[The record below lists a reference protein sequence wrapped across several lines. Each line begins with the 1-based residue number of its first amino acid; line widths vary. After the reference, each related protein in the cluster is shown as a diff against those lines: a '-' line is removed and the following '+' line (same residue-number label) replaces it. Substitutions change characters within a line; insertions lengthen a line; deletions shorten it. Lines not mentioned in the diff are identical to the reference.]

1 MADVRLFLWD
11 ISVAVGIFGFGKL
24 GLRLLK
30 IRRPPLAVTGCFGIS
45 LWIALG
51 GYLNLLH
58 LLRPSVFFILVGT
71 GIVLALIELVLA
83 RRDRY
88 VANDQTNSQPPLS
101 LPAKLL
107 AGLAILIIG
116 TMMLGAMRPRIW
128 CFDDMQGYIALG
140 VKAAQTHSIQPD
152 PFCERRVQAGV
163 GGGNFLNTLMYATG
177 DIRAMDFLDS
187 TFGLGLYALGLWAI
201 GRRWKIPP
209 TAIAFALFC
218 LPFAPLIKI
227 NLTIIYLSAAGFF
240 AALLLLT
247 DLPPDKRFSTGRILA
262 LGAILGGLLTTK
274 TPNVIFVVPF
284 LFFVVVLH
292 RLFRSRYQVML
303 PVILSLLV
311 AVATFIPWSI
321 ANKTNAGTYL
331 YPLLGLG
338 IHISAYHFILT
349 PGQIGTWQQ
358 MVLLIA
364 PNLTFL
370 ALSLLVAWKLTRHWE
385 PAPRAAAV
393 AYIAAVFL
401 ALPVTILGLG
411 GEGADRYTAPLV
423 MPAYLLTLLIVLG
436 SFAGKTRAAAIS
448 TTAPVS
454 AFWRNFG
461 VLTVLVTSLYT
472 VAFIG
477 SHLVWDV
484 ATKDLVYEAFGKT
497 PPHTLHIVVPL
508 DRSQIQQT
516 FDYGAKI
523 QQSLP
528 PGVTALAIMRNSFT
542 FDFRRNTIY
551 IADFP
556 GMASPPPGLPLTADP
571 ETQRRFLIDR
581 GIDYI
586 VYDSSSTL
594 SCPYNTDLHLG
605 VADWPNFVRDE
616 RQHFSFHY
624 LLTHEKF
631 THMYGPWDIVEFHVS
646 CHERDAW
653 LHIVDAS
660 PQVYND
666 GRVIVARIH

>member
-1 MADVRLFLWD
+1 M
-11 ISVAVGIFGFGKL
+11 
-24 GLRLLK
+24 
-30 IRRPPLAVTGCFGIS
+30 
-45 LWIALG
+45 
-51 GYLNLLH
+51 
-58 LLRPSVFFILVGT
+58 T
-71 GIVLALIELVLA
+71 GIGVALALIELLLA
-83 RRDRY
+83 RRGRSA
-88 VANDQTNSQPPLS
+88 ANDQTSPQPPLT

-107 AGLAILIIG
+107 AAVAILIIG

-128 CFDDMQGYIALG
+128 CFDDLQGYIALG

-177 DIRAMDFLDS
+177 DIRTMDFLDS

-201 GRRWKIPP
+201 GRLWKVPP
-209 TAIAFALFC
+209 VGIALALLC

-240 AALLLLT
+240 AALLLLA
-247 DLPPDKRFSTGRILA
+247 DLPPDKRFSTGRIIA
-262 LGAILGGLLTTK
+262 LGIILGALLTTK

-292 RLFRSRYQVML
+292 RLFRSRYQVLL
-303 PVILSLLV
+303 PIILSLLV

-358 MVLLIA
+358 LVLLIA

-370 ALSLLVAWKLTRHWE
+370 ALSLLVTWKLTRSWE

-393 AYIAAVFL
+393 SYIAAVFL

-436 SFAGKTRAAAIS
+436 SFAGKSRSGLDA
-448 TTAPVS
+448 TTNAVS
-454 AFWRNFG
+454 VFWRNVG
-461 VLTVLVTSLYT
+461 VVTMLATGLYT
-472 VAFIG
+472 VAFVG
-477 SHLVWDV
+477 SRLVWYV
-484 ATKDLVYEAFGKT
+484 ASKDLVYEALGKT
-497 PPHTLHIVVPL
+497 PPHTLHIVFPL
-508 DRSQIQQT
+508 DRAQMLQNI
-516 FDYGAKI
+516 DYGAKI
-523 QQSLP
+523 QQALP
-528 PGVTALAIMRNSFT
+528 PGASALAIMRNSYI
-542 FDFRRNTIY
+542 FDFRRNTID

-571 ETQRRFLIDR
+571 DTQRRFLIDR

-586 VYDSSSTL
+586 VYDTGSTL
-594 SCPYNTDLHLG
+594 SCKYNTVLKLG
-605 VADWPNFVRDE
+605 LADWPNFVRDE

-646 CHERDAW
+646 CHERDVW

-666 GRVIVARIH
+666 GQVIVARIH

>member
-1 MADVRLFLWD
+1 MADGRLFLWD
-11 ISVAVGIFGFGKL
+11 LSVAIGVFGFGKM
-24 GLRLLK
+24 GLRLLR
-30 IRRPPLAVTGCFGIS
+30 IARPPLAVTGCFGIS

-58 LLRPSVFFILVGT
+58 LLRPGVFFGLVGT
-71 GIVLALIELVLA
+71 GVALALLDRIVT
-83 RRDRY
+83 RRDRS
-88 VANDQTNSQPPLS
+88 APNLQIEPNQPLS
-101 LPAKLL
+101 LSAKILTGFALL
-107 AGLAILIIG
+107 ILG
-116 TMMLGAMRPRIW
+116 TLMLGAMRPRLW

-140 VKAAQTHSIQPD
+140 VKASQMHSIQPD

-177 DIRAMDFLDS
+177 DIRTMDFLDS
-187 TFGLGLYALGLWAI
+187 TVGLGLYALGLWAI
-201 GRRWKIPP
+201 GRRWKVRP
-209 TAIAFALFC
+209 AGIAFALLC
-218 LPFAPLIKI
+218 LPLAPLIKI
-227 NLTIIYLSAAGFF
+227 NLTIIYLSAAGCF

-247 DLPPDKRFSTGRILA
+247 DLPPDRRFSPGRILA
-262 LGAILGGLLTTK
+262 LGTILGALLTTK

-284 LFFVVVLH
+284 LFFVVLLH
-292 RLFRSRYQVML
+292 RLFRSRYQVLL
-303 PVILSLLV
+303 PVSLSLLV
-311 AVATFIPWSI
+311 AVVTFVPWSV

-358 MVLLIA
+358 IVLLIA
-364 PNLTFL
+364 PNLAFL
-370 ALSLLVAWKLTRHWE
+370 ALSLLASWKLTRDWE
-385 PAPRAAAV
+385 PEPRAAAV
-393 AYIAAVFL
+393 AYIAASFL

-423 MPAYLLTLLIVLG
+423 MPAYLLTLLIVIR
-436 SFAGKTRAAAIS
+436 SFAGKVR
-448 TTAPVS
+448 TTATETPTKVPT
-454 AFWRNFG
+454 FWRNFG
-461 VLTVLVTSLYT
+461 VLTVLASGLYT
-472 VAFIG
+472 VGFIG
-477 SHLVWDV
+477 VHLVWYL
-484 ATKDLVYEAFGKT
+484 TSKSLVYEAFGKT

-528 PGVTALAIMRNSFT
+528 PGATALAIMRNSFT

-571 ETQRRFLIDR
+571 ETQRRFLIAR

-594 SCPYNTDLHLG
+594 SCPYNTVLHLG
-605 VADWPNFVRDE
+605 VADWPRFVRDE

>member
-11 ISVAVGIFGFGKL
+11 LSVAVGIFGFGKL

-30 IRRPPLAVTGCFGIS
+30 ITRVSLAIAGCFGIS

-51 GYLNLLH
+51 GFLNLFH
-58 LLRPSVFFILVGT
+58 LLRPSVFFGLVGT
-71 GIVLALIELVLA
+71 GVALALIELVLT
-83 RRDRY
+83 RRDRAA
-88 VANDQTNSQPPLS
+88 ANSHQATQAPLS

-107 AGLAILIIG
+107 AGVAILIIG

-128 CFDDMQGYIALG
+128 CFDDLQGYIALG

-187 TFGLGLYALGLWAI
+187 SFGLGLYALGLWAV

-218 LPFAPLIKI
+218 LPFASLIKI

-247 DLPPDKRFSTGRILA
+247 DLPADERLSPGRILA
-262 LGAILGGLLTTK
+262 LGIILGALLTTK
-274 TPNVIFVVPF
+274 TPNVLFVVPF
-284 LFFVVVLH
+284 LFFVIVLH
-292 RLFRSRYQVML
+292 RLFRSRYQVL
-303 PVILSLLV
+303 QPILLSLV
-311 AVATFIPWSI
+311 IAVVTFIPWSF

-364 PNLTFL
+364 PNMTLL
-370 ALSLLVAWKLTRHWE
+370 ALSLLATWKLTRSWE

-436 SFAGKTRAAAIS
+436 SLAAKARAAATS
-448 TTAPVS
+448 TPNAVPV
-454 AFWRNFG
+454 FWRNFG
-461 VLTVLVTSLYT
+461 VLTVLATGLYT
-472 VAFIG
+472 VGFVG
-477 SHLVWDV
+477 KRLVWYV
-484 ATKDLVYEAFGKT
+484 ATKDLVYEAIGKT
-497 PPHTLHIVVPL
+497 PPHTLHIAFPL
-508 DRSQIQQT
+508 DRARLQQNI
-516 FDYGAKI
+516 DYGTKI

-528 PGVTALAIMRNSFT
+528 PGATALAIMRNSYI
-542 FDFRRNTIY
+542 FDFRRNTID

-571 ETQRRFLIDR
+571 ETQRRFLVDR
-581 GIDYI
+581 GIEYI
-586 VYDSSSTL
+586 IYDTGSTL
-594 SCPYNTDLHLG
+594 SCKYNSDIRLG
-605 VADWPNFVRDE
+605 LADWPNFVLDE

-646 CHERDAW
+646 CHERDVW
-653 LHIVDAS
+653 QHIVDAS

-666 GRVIVARIH
+666 GTVIVARIH